1 MNKNVE
7 KAVRKA
13 RKEMSKRAKKASKM
27 IRKMGAEVI
36 KTVEIVSTV
45 KEDSNK

>member
-1 MNKNVE
+1 MNKKVE

-27 IRKMGAEVI
+27 IRKMGAEAI

-45 KEDSNK
+45 KEYSSK